1 MAVKSMNIMTGP
13 TVAEQQTAIKWLE
26 DAVVSASNESE
37 QGIQAKNAL
46 GIIKLQAGLIKL
58 KDEIIK
64 VKGKII
70 ELNDGIIKH
79 QNELIKCQDE
89 LTIGLDDSITALDA
103 EDVGEGVKD
112 VKWGDSEVAGEI
124 ILAGG
129 FIVYPAGEDVI
140 YLYCPLCGSDRD
152 GGYYGNRFGTAA
164 CCHTDKGTGL
174 LLERW
179 VAKLLIGLQG
189 VDEVHSRLTAATK
202 STLDSPSFDRTP
214 PPLRGYVERISALL
228 LDERT
233 AADYR
238 IYLVSK

>member
-1 MAVKSMNIMTGP
+1 MSDEMDVNDDEMLD
-13 TVAEQQTAIKWLE
+13 AERGEETQ
-26 DAVVSASNESE
+26 
-37 QGIQAKNAL
+37 KNVIAHDSVD
-46 GIIKLQAGLIKL
+46 L
-58 KDEIIK
+58 KE
-64 VKGKII
+64 
-70 ELNDGIIKH
+70 
-79 QNELIKCQDE
+79 
-89 LTIGLDDSITALDA
+89 ALDA